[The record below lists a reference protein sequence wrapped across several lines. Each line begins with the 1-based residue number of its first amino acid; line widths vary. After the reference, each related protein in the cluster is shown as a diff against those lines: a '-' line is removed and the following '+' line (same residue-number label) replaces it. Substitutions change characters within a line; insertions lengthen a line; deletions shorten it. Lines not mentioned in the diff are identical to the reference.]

1 MPSRSESLG
10 RKLETL
16 LLSLLLLG
24 IICLAGSQI
33 VLRNIFSSS
42 IFWADELIRI
52 AILWLA
58 MIGAMAASREGRH
71 IAIGIVPRYF
81 PVSWHRP
88 AAIFAAGFGACISA
102 LLAWES
108 CRFVADTYRFG
119 DELLGG
125 LPAWP
130 FQVIMPIGFAVI
142 GWRFAIDVLALLRA
156 AR

>member
-1 MPSRSESLG
+1 M
-10 RKLETL
+10 
-16 LLSLLLLG
+16 LSLLLLG
-24 IICLAGSQI
+24 IIALAGLQI
-33 VLRNIFSSS
+33 ILRNVFSSS
-42 IFWADELIRI
+42 IFWADEMIRV

-81 PVSWHRP
+81 PVGWHRP
-88 AAIFAAGFGACISA
+88 AAIFAAGFGASVAA

-108 CRFVADTYRFG
+108 YRFVADTYRFG

-130 FQVIMPIGFAVI
+130 FQVIMPVGFAVI
-142 GWRFAIDVLALLRA
+142 GWRFTVDAIALLRGG
-156 AR
+156 R